1 MERLIVRKEGPDAR
15 VSLDRP
21 ELRNALDAA
30 LIAGLGRAFRE
41 LGGDASVRSIVLS
54 GEGKVFCAGAD
65 VNWMRASLGLSAEE
79 NRKDAQNLADMLRAI
94 DECPKPVIGRVQ
106 GAAMG
111 GGAGLVAVCDMVVAA
126 EDAKFAFSEVR
137 LGILPAVIS
146 GFVLPKIGA
155 GQARRY
161 FLTAEVFSAARA
173 REIGLVHEVVPADR
187 LDAAVQEL
195 AGAVRNNGP
204 LAVAEAKAL
213 IRAVASMDRE
223 DALRR
228 SVETIARVRTSPE
241 GQEGLRAFLDKRPP
255 SWFPKEIR

>member
-1 MERLIVRKEGPDAR
+1 MDRLIVRKEGPDAR
-15 VSLDRP
+15 VSLNRP

-30 LIAGLGRAFRE
+30 LIAELADAFRTLGRDPA
-41 LGGDASVRSIVLS
+41 VRTIVLA
-54 GEGKVFCAGAD
+54 GEGTVFCAGAD
-65 VNWMRASLGLSAEE
+65 VNWMRASLGLGQEE
-79 NRKDAQNLADMLRAI
+79 NRKDAQGLADMLRAI

-111 GGAGLVAVCDMVVAA
+111 GGAGLVAVCDIVVAA
-126 EDAKFAFSEVR
+126 DDAKLAFSEVR

-146 GFVLPKIGA
+146 SFVLPKIGA
-155 GQARRY
+155 SEARRY
-161 FLTAEVFSAARA
+161 FLTAEVFGAARA

-187 LDAAVQEL
+187 LDARVKDFEIAIH
-195 AGAVRNNGP
+195 NNGP

-213 IRAVASMDRE
+213 LRTVAAMKRE
-223 DALRR
+223 DALRH

-255 SWFPKEIR
+255 AWFPKG